1 MDKPV
6 TDNFLPKFDP
16 AVTHGPNKTLQCEI
30 RGAVSATEEEKVRQ
44 RVLHWLILD
53 KEWPKDNLRLEH
65 PYKCVGDPERTR
77 IRPDIELIVGGKV
90 KVVIECKRPDVP
102 LSESVDE
109 QAIMYA
115 RKSKAEWIWTTNG
128 DNHRFLKW
136 QNKEWKRVV
145 ELEPLKASA
154 TRREEPKIPDD
165 CNDKAAF
172 KRYVKS
178 LKDRQ
183 LQEAVEDLKQ
193 NERRF
198 VLAMHRVLFG
208 DKKERKLP
216 YSHDGVHI
224 LEDRG
229 SRWRNFT
236 NASGGR
242 FYTRYAEF
250 IAATSGRVEA
260 VSLAVSPNYINGKY
274 AGLRLCAGVTKPK
287 RKHLALELNMGNTH
301 CPWDEKE
308 RGWEIYHDGRMS
320 WISNSNVMEAV
331 REAGMEKWIDL
342 YDEDTT
348 TKEWLYLGYLA
359 ESATWRNS
367 KKLLANLIHY
377 AIIRTNLR
385 EADAVRRKAKAV

>member
-1 MDKPV
+1 M

-16 AVTHGPNKTLQCEI
+16 AVTHGDNTLQCEI
-30 RGAVSATEEEKVRQ
+30 RNKAVRATPEERIRQ
-44 RVLHWLILD
+44 RILHWLIHDKKWSRECLD
-53 KEWPKDNLRLEH
+53 LERS
-65 PYKCVGDPERTR
+65 YELVGDPDGTR
-77 IRPDIELIVGGKV
+77 IRPDIELLVGGKV

-115 RKSKAEWIWTTNG
+115 RKSKAEWIWATNG
-128 DNHRFLKW
+128 DSNRFLKRRG
-136 QNKEWKRVV
+136 NKWPRVDR
-145 ELEPLKASA
+145 LEPLMDGA
-154 TRREEPKIPDD
+154 TQPLSVEEPKIPDD
-165 CNDKAAF
+165 CNDKATF

-178 LKDRQ
+178 LKDCP
-183 LQEAVEDLKQ
+183 LQEAGEDLKQ
-193 NERRF
+193 NERCF

-208 DKKERKLP
+208 EEKEKKLP

-242 FYTRYAEF
+242 YYTRYAEF

-260 VSLAVSPNYINGKY
+260 VSLAVNPNYINGKY
-274 AGLRLCAGVTKPK
+274 AGLRLCAGVTKPN
-287 RKHLALELNMGNTH
+287 RSHLALELNVGDTH
-301 CPWDEKE
+301 CPWDEKQC
-308 RGWEIYHDGRMS
+308 RWEIYHDGRMS
-320 WISNSNVMEAV
+320 WISNADVMEAV
-331 REAGMEKWIDL
+331 REAGMDNWIDT
-342 YDEDTT
+342 YDDG
-348 TKEWLYLGYLA
+348 KEWVCLGYLA

-385 EADAVRRKAKAV
+385 EADAARRKASAA

>member
-1 MDKPV
+1 MNIPV

-16 AVTHGPNKTLQCEI
+16 AVTHGPNTLQCEI

-44 RVLHWLILD
+44 RVLHWLIHD

-65 PYKCVGDPERTR
+65 SYRCVGDPERTR
-77 IRPDIELIVGGKV
+77 IRPDIELLVGGKV

-115 RKSKAEWIWTTNG
+115 RKSKAEWIWVTNG
-128 DNHRFLKW
+128 DSHRFLKRRY
-136 QNKEWKRVV
+136 NKWLGVDR
-145 ELEPLKASA
+145 LESLMDGVAQPLLA
-154 TRREEPKIPDD
+154 EEPDFPDD
-165 CNDKAAF
+165 VSDKAAF
-172 KRYVKS
+172 RRYVKS
-178 LKDRQ
+178 LKDRP
-183 LQEAVEDLKQ
+183 LQEAGKYLKQ
-193 NERRF
+193 NERRL
-198 VLAMHRVLFG
+198 VLAMHRVFFG
-208 DKKERKLP
+208 VEKKLP

-236 NASGGR
+236 NASPGGG

-250 IAATSGRVEA
+250 IAATSGRVET

-274 AGLRLCAGVTKPK
+274 AGLRLCAGVTKPN
-287 RKHLALELNMGNTH
+287 RSHLALELNAGDAH
-301 CPWDEKE
+301 CPWDEKQ
-308 RGWEIYHDGRMS
+308 RRWEIYHDGRMS
-320 WISNSNVMEAV
+320 WMSNADVMEAV
-331 REAGMEKWIDL
+331 REAGIGSWIDT
-342 YDEDTT
+342 YDDD
-348 TKEWLYLGYLA
+348 KEWVYLGYLA

-367 KKLLANLIHY
+367 KQLLANLIHY

>member
-1 MDKPV
+1 M
-6 TDNFLPKFDP
+6 TDNFLPNFTP
-16 AVTHGPNKTLQCEI
+16 PSTHGPNRTLQCEI
-30 RGAVSATEEEKVRQ
+30 RNKAVRATPEERVRQ
-44 RVLHWLILD
+44 RILHWLIHD
-53 KEWPKDNLRLEH
+53 KKWPRDQLHLERS
-65 PYKCVGDPERTR
+65 YDWVSDPDRTR
-77 IRPDIELIVGGKV
+77 IRPDIELSVNDNV
-90 KVVIECKRPDVP
+90 TVVIECKRSDVP
-102 LSESVDE
+102 LDERVDK
-109 QAIMYA
+109 QAEEYA
-115 RKSKAEWIWTTNG
+115 LKSGARWIWATNG
-128 DNHRFLKW
+128 DEHRVFKW

-183 LQEAVEDLKQ
+183 LQEAGEDLKQ
-193 NERRF
+193 NERCF

-208 DKKERKLP
+208 VEEKEKKLP

-242 FYTRYAEF
+242 YYTRYAEF

-287 RKHLALELNMGNTH
+287 RSHLALELNTGEAH

-331 REAGMEKWIDL
+331 REAGMEKWIDV

-348 TKEWLYLGYLA
+348 AKEWVYLGYLA

-377 AIIRTNLR
+377 TIIRTNLR

>member
-1 MDKPV
+1 M

-16 AVTHGPNKTLQCEI
+16 AVTHGPNTLQCEI

-44 RVLHWLILD
+44 RVLHWLID
-53 KEWPKDNLRLEH
+53 GKSWPKDNLRLEH

-77 IRPDIELIVGGKV
+77 IRPDIELLVGGKV
-90 KVVIECKRPDVP
+90 KVVIECKRPEVP

-115 RKSKAEWIWTTNG
+115 RKSKAEWIWVTNG
-128 DNHRFLKW
+128 GSHRFLKRQGNKW
-136 QNKEWKRVV
+136 QTVNR
-145 ELEPLKASA
+145 LEPLMEGAAVPLPVKK
-154 TRREEPKIPDD
+154 PDFPDD
-165 CNDKAAF
+165 VSDKAAF

-183 LQEAVEDLKQ
+183 LQEAGKYLEQ
-193 NERRF
+193 NENERRL

-208 DKKERKLP
+208 VEKKLP

-242 FYTRYAEF
+242 YYTRYAEF

-260 VSLAVSPNYINGKY
+260 VSLAVSPNYINGEY

-287 RKHLALELNMGNTH
+287 RKHLALELNMGETH
-301 CPWDEKE
+301 CPWNEKQ
-308 RGWEIYHDGRMS
+308 RRWEIYHDGRMS
-320 WISNSNVMEAV
+320 WISNADVMEAV
-331 REAGMEKWIDL
+331 REAGMDNWVDT
-342 YDEDTT
+342 YDDG
-348 TKEWLYLGYLA
+348 KEWVFLGYLA

-385 EADAVRRKAKAV
+385 EADAARRKAKAA

>member
-1 MDKPV
+1 MMDKSV
-6 TDNFLPKFDP
+6 ADNFLPKFDP

-44 RVLHWLILD
+44 RVLHWLICD
-53 KEWPKDNLRLEH
+53 KKWPEDNLRLEH

-77 IRPDIELIVGGKV
+77 IRPDIELLVGGKV

-115 RKSKAEWIWTTNG
+115 CKSKAEWIWTTNG
-128 DNHRFLKW
+128 DNHRFLK
-136 QNKEWKRVV
+136 QQGNKWEPVDR
-145 ELEPLKASA
+145 LEPLMDGAA
-154 TRREEPKIPDD
+154 QPLPAENPDFPDD
-165 CNDKAAF
+165 VNNKAAF
-172 KRYVKS
+172 RRYVKS
-178 LKDRQ
+178 LKDRP
-183 LQEAVEDLKQ
+183 LQEAGEYLKQ

-208 DKKERKLP
+208 VEKKLP
-216 YSHDGVHI
+216 YSQDGVHI
-224 LEDRG
+224 LENRG

-236 NASGGR
+236 NASGGK

-287 RKHLALELNMGNTH
+287 RSHLALELDMRDTH
-301 CPWDEKE
+301 CPWDEKQ
-308 RGWEIYHDGRMS
+308 RRWEIYHDGRMS
-320 WISNSNVMEAV
+320 RIPNATVMEAV
-331 REAGMEKWIDL
+331 REAGMDNWIDT
-342 YDEDTT
+342 YDDA
-348 TKEWLYLGYLA
+348 KEWVCLGYLA

-385 EADAVRRKAKAV
+385 EADAARRKASAA